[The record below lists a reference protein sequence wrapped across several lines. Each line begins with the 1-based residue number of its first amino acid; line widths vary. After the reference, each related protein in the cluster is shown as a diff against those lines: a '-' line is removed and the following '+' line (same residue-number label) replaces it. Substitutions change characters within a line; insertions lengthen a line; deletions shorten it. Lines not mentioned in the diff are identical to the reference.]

1 MNSTMMQP
9 SNTTTTT
16 SPTQIKT
23 KRRRRAPPSGA
34 SEPCHTCRQNGRV
47 CDRRRPYCTQCIET
61 KGTCSGYRTQLTW
74 GVGVASRG
82 KLRGLSLP
90 VPLSDEERAKKNSAM
105 AAEKKEEKKKL
116 KAAGANT
123 GAGISKHSA
132 SASISSLASVRSMS
146 TQDLATLTSMNSIPS
161 SMSAYNSPT
170 EPMAPSYPQYP
181 QLSSLNT
188 PNHPPQFQKLMQ
200 AAHHAQGGL
209 SLLLSP
215 MDDMHSQHV
224 EYHADGSST
233 PEIYSPLYS
242 PVDSSYLHSPVD
254 IIHISQN
261 RAHPPTSV
269 PDHVSDFFE
278 EESSVGHSSPSIHG
292 HQDDNS
298 PDAEADGAISA
309 LLYDEEML
317 NNMYHYSRP
326 NTAHTNSQFNG
337 NASPSTGYNS
347 SPANSPSPPP
357 LVHSNS
363 FPSGHY
369 TSYSPSSAARPQQL
383 ARLQTGPAHPHLQ
396 ISSPTSYPPTPSSM
410 SPSTPTTPIYGHC
423 LSTPPPTSMPPTSAA
438 GGASTLTSP
447 AVLLQQQLLQNQNA
461 IMQQQQ
467 RQRLLHQQH
476 QQQQQQ
482 QNSIAAADQQFYLSH
497 LG

>member
-1 MNSTMMQP
+1 MNSTMMQQP
-9 SNTTTTT
+9 TTSSTT
-16 SPTQIKT
+16 SPSQIKT

-90 VPLSDEERAKKNSAM
+90 VPLSEEERAKKNSAM

-116 KAAGANT
+116 KAAGNAT
-123 GAGISKHSA
+123 SAGISKHSA
-132 SASISSLASVRSMS
+132 AASISSLASVRNMS
-146 TQDLATLTSMNSIPS
+146 NQDLATLTNMNSIPS
-161 SMSAYNSPT
+161 GISYNGST
-170 EPMAPSYPQYP
+170 ESVVPQYAQYP
-181 QLSSLNT
+181 QLASMSNG
-188 PNHPPQFQKLMQ
+188 NHPPQFQKLMQ

-215 MDDMHSQHV
+215 MEEMHNQHV
-224 EYHADGSST
+224 DYHADGNST

-242 PVDSSYLHSPVD
+242 PVDGGYLHSPVD
-254 IIHISQN
+254 IIHISGN
-261 RAHPPTSV
+261 RSHPPTSV

-278 EESSVGHSSPSIHG
+278 EESSVGQSSPSIHG
-292 HQDDNS
+292 HQEES
-298 PDAEADGAISA
+298 AEAEADPGISA

-326 NTAHTNSQFNG
+326 TTAHTNTQFGAG
-337 NASPSTGYNS
+337 NTSPSTGYNS

-363 FPSGHY
+363 FPTSANHY
-369 TSYSPSSAARPQQL
+369 QSYSPNAAARPAQL
-383 ARLQTGPAHPHLQ
+383 TRLHTAPHPHLQ
-396 ISSPTSYPPTPSSM
+396 LASPTSYPPTPNSL
-410 SPSTPTTPIYGHC
+410 SPSTPTTPMYGHC
-423 LSTPPPTSMPPTSAA
+423 LQTPTPTSMPPTSAA
-438 GGASTLTSP
+438 GNPSSLTSP
-447 AVLLQQQLLQNQNA
+447 AVLLQQQLLHNQNA

-467 RQRLLHQQH
+467 RQRLLQQQQH
-476 QQQQQQ
+476 QQA
-482 QNSIAAADQQFYLSH
+482 AAADQQYYLSH

>member
-1 MNSTMMQP
+1 MNSTMMQQP
-9 SNTTTTT
+9 SNTSTT

-90 VPLSDEERAKKNSAM
+90 VPLSEEERAKKNSAM

-116 KAAGANT
+116 KAAGNST

-146 TQDLATLTSMNSIPS
+146 SQDLATLTNMTSGIP
-161 SMSAYNSPT
+161 YNSSAESVVPQ
-170 EPMAPSYPQYP
+170 YQYP
-181 QLSSLNT
+181 QMTSLNT
-188 PNHPPQFQKLMQ
+188 GNHPPQFQKLMQ

-215 MDDMHSQHV
+215 MDDMHTQHV
-224 EYHADGSST
+224 EYHGDGTST

-242 PVDSSYLHSPVD
+242 PVDGGYLHSPVD

-261 RAHPPTSV
+261 RSHPPTSV

-278 EESSVGHSSPSIHG
+278 EESSVGQSSPSIHG
-292 HQDDNS
+292 QQE
-298 PDAEADGAISA
+298 EASNETNEDGAISA

-326 NTAHTNSQFNG
+326 TTAHGNAQFANG
-337 NASPSTGYNS
+337 NTSPSTGYNS
-347 SPANSPSPPP
+347 SPANSPSPPS

-363 FPSGHY
+363 FPNNHY
-369 TSYSPSSAARPQQL
+369 TSSYSPNSAARPQQL
-383 ARLQTGPAHPHLQ
+383 SRLHTAPHPHLQ
-396 ISSPTSYPPTPSSM
+396 LGSPTSYPPTPSTM

-423 LSTPPPTSMPPTSAA
+423 LQTPPPTSMPPTSAA
-438 GGASTLTSP
+438 GNPSSLTSP

-467 RQRLLHQQH
+467 RQRLMHH
-476 QQQQQQ
+476 QQQ
-482 QNSIAAADQQFYLSH
+482 AGDQQFYLSH

>member
-1 MNSTMMQP
+1 MNSTMMQQP
-9 SNTTTTT
+9 SNTATT

-34 SEPCHTCRQNGRV
+34 SEPCHTCRQNNRV

-116 KAAGANT
+116 KAAGNATN
-123 GAGISKHSA
+123 AGISKHSA

-146 TQDLATLTSMNSIPS
+146 SQDLATLTNMASGIS
-161 SMSAYNSPT
+161 YNSPT
-170 EPMAPSYPQYP
+170 EPSIPQYQYP
-181 QLSSLNT
+181 QLSSLNAG
-188 PNHPPQFQKLMQ
+188 NHPPQFQKLMQ

-215 MDDMHSQHV
+215 MDDMHNQHV
-224 EYHADGSST
+224 EYHGDGTST

-242 PVDSSYLHSPVD
+242 PVDAGYLHSPVD

-261 RAHPPTSV
+261 RPHPPTSV

-278 EESSVGHSSPSIHG
+278 EESSVGQSSPSIHG
-292 HQDDNS
+292 HQEENS
-298 PDAEADGAISA
+298 NDAEADGAISA

-326 NTAHTNSQFNG
+326 NTAHTNGQFANG
-337 NASPSTGYNS
+337 NTSPSTGYNS

-357 LVHSNS
+357 LVHSSS
-363 FPSGHY
+363 FPNSHY
-369 TSYSPSSAARPQQL
+369 ASYSPNSAARPQQL
-383 ARLQTGPAHPHLQ
+383 TRLHTAPHPHLQ
-396 ISSPTSYPPTPSSM
+396 LGTPTSYPPTPSSM

-438 GGASTLTSP
+438 GNPSSLTSP

-467 RQRLLHQQH
+467 RHRLLQQQQ

>member
-1 MNSTMMQP
+1 MMPQPASTA
-9 SNTTTTT
+9 NTT
-16 SPTQIKT
+16 SPSQIKT

-116 KAAGANT
+116 KAAGNAT
-123 GAGISKHSA
+123 SAGISKHSA
-132 SASISSLASVRSMS
+132 AASISSLASVRNMS
-146 TQDLATLTSMNSIPS
+146 NQDLASLTNMNSIS
-161 SMSAYNSPT
+161 SGIPYGSSAEAVVPQY
-170 EPMAPSYPQYP
+170 AQYP
-181 QLSSLNT
+181 QLASLSNG
-188 PNHPPQFQKLMQ
+188 NHPPQFQKLMQ

-215 MDDMHSQHV
+215 MDEMHGQHV
-224 EYHADGSST
+224 DYHTEGTST
-233 PEIYSPLYS
+233 PEIYSPMYS
-242 PVDSSYLHSPVD
+242 PVDGGYLHSPVD
-254 IIHISQN
+254 IIHIPAN
-261 RAHPPTSV
+261 RSHHPPTSV

-278 EESSVGHSSPSIHG
+278 EESSVGQSSPSIHG
-292 HQDDNS
+292 HQEEAA
-298 PDAEADGAISA
+298 DAEADTGISA
-309 LLYDEEML
+309 LLYDEEIL

-326 NTAHTNSQFNG
+326 TTAHTNTQFGAAG
-337 NASPSTGYNS
+337 NTSPPTGYSS

-363 FPSGHY
+363 FPSSHY
-369 TSYSPSSAARPQQL
+369 QSYSPNSAARPAQL
-383 ARLQTGPAHPHLQ
+383 TRLHTAPHPHLQ
-396 ISSPTSYPPTPSSM
+396 IPSPTSYPPTPNSL
-410 SPSTPTTPIYGHC
+410 SPSTPTTPMYGHC
-423 LSTPPPTSMPPTSAA
+423 LQSSQPTSMPPTSAA
-438 GGASTLTSP
+438 GNPSSLTSP
-447 AVLLQQQLLQNQNA
+447 AVLLQQQLLHNQNA
-461 IMQQQQ
+461 IMQQHQ
-467 RQRLLHQQH
+467 RQRMMHQQH
-476 QQQQQQ
+476 QQQS
-482 QNSIAAADQQFYLSH
+482 NIAADQQYYLSH